1 MFDGSLVVLILAVA
15 IWTIAVRD
23 SFAAV
28 VGYAI
33 YGLMLALAWV
43 RLAAID
49 AALTEAAIGGGLT
62 GVLLIRAAVRLRP
75 TESVVAVETPGR
87 FVKALAAVLAG
98 TVSAALAVV
107 VLSLPVPAPTLAP
120 QVAEHI
126 ASTGL
131 GNAVTAVLLSFRAID
146 TLLEA
151 VVLVFALIAVWSLAP
166 DRFWGGRPGADATH
180 LEANGMLAYLARLLP
195 PLGIIV
201 AIYVFWVGADLP
213 GGKFQAGTLLAA
225 MWLLAIM
232 AGLTDAPPVSRGW
245 LRVALVAGSVV
256 FLAIGFAGVP
266 LAGAFL
272 GLSGGLCQAPDPC
285 HRGGIDAVHRR
296 HPGAAR
302 SRAAGTERAAM
313 SARCPVRP
321 VRGRAGRDRSLRPDR
336 QSRSRCARYSRST

>member
-1 MFDGSLVVLILAVA
+1 MIGGIFVDGGLLTMVVVVAV
-15 IWTIAVRD
+15 WTILVRD

-28 VGYAI
+28 IGYAC
-33 YGLMLALAWV
+33 YGLLLAFAWV

-62 GVLLIRAAVRLRP
+62 SVLLIRAAVRLRR
-75 TESVVAVETPGR
+75 TETAALAETLAPVQR
-87 FVKALAAVLAG
+87 ILAAVFSA
-98 TVSAALAVV
+98 TVAVALGAV
-107 VLSLPVPAPTLAP
+107 VLSLPEPAPTLAP
-120 QVAEHI
+120 SVAEHI

-131 GNAVTAVLLSFRAID
+131 GNAVTAVLLAFRATD

-166 DRFWGGRPGADATH
+166 DRFWGGRPGPHYH
-180 LEANGMLAYLARLLP
+180 LEANGLLAYLARLLP

-225 MWLLAIM
+225 MWLLTIM
-232 AGLTDAPPVSRGW
+232 AGLTDAPPVNRCW
-245 LRVALVAGSVV
+245 LRIALVTGSAV

-272 GLSGGLCQAPDPC
+272 AYPEGYAKPLILIIEAASMLSIAVTLALLVLGPPE
-285 HRGGIDAVHRR
+285 RG
-296 HPGAAR
+296 
-302 SRAAGTERAAM
+302 EQ
-313 SARCPVRP
+313 
-321 VRGRAGRDRSLRPDR
+321 L
-336 QSRSRCARYSRST
+336 